1 MRLIQATLVQEDV
14 GPLTKWL
21 EGEEMDYVLLPEE
34 KEKYSHLLMVPVED
48 GRVEEVLGKLKGMGV
63 EQEGYLTVSD
73 IEVVVSNKIENQ
85 REESEADE
93 QQRISREEI
102 VESAHSLSRS
112 KINYF
117 LFTLL
122 SAVVATAGLLMDS
135 ASVVVGSMVI
145 APLIG
150 PAMTSSVGS
159 VVKDDELFRKGVF
172 MQLLGLLA
180 AIGGSAI
187 FALLMRFITAPR
199 LDLILIGQIAE
210 RVHPGLLSLAV
221 ALAAGVAGALS
232 LTSGASAALVG
243 VMIAVALIPP
253 AATVG
258 LGIAYL
264 EFIIA
269 LSAFTL
275 VAVNMLS
282 INLAALVTLWIKG
295 YRPDKFYKKKQAYGL
310 TYRRGVFLLGTI
322 FILSLFLTVT
332 TVQERTHGLIQE
344 QILTVARENEL
355 EVVNY
360 RVEFEMSWLFRRPA
374 AMTLVVE
381 DFTPAHRE
389 AMSRF
394 LAEEE
399 IDIELQFITQ
409 PVQKIKN

>member
-1 MRLIQATLVQEDV
+1 MRLIQATLIQEDV
-14 GPLTKWL
+14 GPLTEWL

-34 KEKYSHLLMVPVED
+34 KEKFSHLLMVPVED

-63 EQEGYLTVSD
+63 EEEGYLTVSD

-85 REESEADE
+85 REESEREE

-112 KINYF
+112 KMNYF

-122 SAVVATAGLLMDS
+122 SAIVATAGLLMDS

-159 VVKDDELFRKGVF
+159 VVKDDELFRKGVL
-172 MQLLGLLA
+172 MQVFGLLA
-180 AIGGSAI
+180 AIGGSAL
-187 FALLMRFITAPR
+187 FAVIMRFITAPR
-199 LDLILIGQIAE
+199 LDLMLIGQIAE

-264 EFIIA
+264 ELIIA
-269 LSAFTL
+269 LSALSL

-282 INLAALVTLWIKG
+282 INLSALITLWIKG

-310 TYRRGVFLLGTI
+310 TYRRGLFLLGTI
-322 FILSLFLTVT
+322 LVLSLFLTVT
-332 TVQERTHGLIQE
+332 TVQERANGLLQ
-344 QILTVARENEL
+344 QQVLTEAREHEL

-360 RVEFEMSWLFRRPA
+360 RVDFEMSWLFRRPS

-409 PVQKIKN
+409 PVQRIKN